1 MKNILILSA
10 FVLISATASFGQII
24 PKGGL
29 IGVHNFT
36 LKLNG
41 STTEAEYLAAFEA
54 KWIPVASKAY
64 ACEIHVLKYL
74 RGKSENKWGLL
85 FIYKDAAVR
94 DKLFDAEG
102 KLNEA
107 GKAASAKVKVI
118 DDELRKL
125 GSSTGSYI
133 DWLVQ

>member
-1 MKNILILSA
+1 MKNILILCA
-10 FVLISATASFGQII
+10 FVLISASTFGQII
-24 PKGGL
+24 PKGGM

-64 ACEIHVLKYL
+64 SCEIHVLKYL
-74 RGKSENKWGLL
+74 RGKSENKVGLL
-85 FIYKDAAVR
+85 FIYKNAAVR

-102 KLNEA
+102 NLNEA
-107 GKAASAKVKVI
+107 GKAAYAKVKVI
-118 DDELRKL
+118 DEELSKL
-125 GSSTGSYI
+125 GSTSGSYI
-133 DWLVQ
+133 DWSVQ

>member
-1 MKNILILSA
+1 M
-10 FVLISATASFGQII
+10 
-24 PKGGL
+24 
-29 IGVHNFT
+29 GVHNFS

-41 STTEAEYLAAFEA
+41 STTEAEFLAAFEA

-64 ACEIHVLKYL
+64 NCEIHVLKYL

-85 FIYKDAAVR
+85 FIYKNAADR

-102 KLNEA
+102 KLNA
-107 GKAASAKVKVI
+107 IGQAAYAKVKVV
-118 DDELRKL
+118 DDELIKL

-133 DWLVQ
+133 DWSVR

>member
-1 MKNILILSA
+1 MKNILILCA
-10 FVLISATASFGQII
+10 FVLISASSFGQII
-24 PKGGL
+24 PKGGM

-64 ACEIHVLKYL
+64 NCEIHVIKYL

-85 FIYKDAAVR
+85 FIYKNAADR

-102 KLNEA
+102 KLNDI
-107 GKAASAKVKVI
+107 GKVANAKVKVI
-118 DDELRKL
+118 DDELIKL
-125 GSSTGSYI
+125 GSASGSYI
-133 DWLVQ
+133 DWSVQ

>member
-1 MKNILILSA
+1 M
-10 FVLISATASFGQII
+10 
-24 PKGGL
+24 

-64 ACEIHVLKYL
+64 NCEIHVIKYL

-85 FIYKDAAVR
+85 FIYKNEADR

-102 KLNEA
+102 KLNDI
-107 GKAASAKVKVI
+107 GKAANAKVKVI
-118 DDELRKL
+118 DDELIKL
-125 GSSTGSYI
+125 GSASGSYI
-133 DWLVQ
+133 DWSVQ

>member
-1 MKNILILSA
+1 MKNLLILCA
-10 FVLISATASFGQII
+10 FVLFSASAFGQII

-74 RGKSENKWGLL
+74 RGKSENKLGLL
-85 FIYKDAAVR
+85 FIYKNAAVR
-94 DKLFDAEG
+94 DKFYDAEG
-102 KLNEA
+102 KLNEV

-118 DDELRKL
+118 DDELKKL

>member
-1 MKNILILSA
+1 MKNLFILCA
-10 FVLISATASFGQII
+10 FVLFSASTYGQII

-64 ACEIHVLKYL
+64 SCEIHVLKYL

-102 KLNEA
+102 KLNAA
-107 GKAASAKVKVI
+107 GQVAYAKVKVI
-118 DDELRKL
+118 DDELSKL
-125 GSSTGSYI
+125 GSATGSYI
-133 DWLVQ
+133 DWAVQ

>member
-1 MKNILILSA
+1 MKNILILCA
-10 FVLISATASFGQII
+10 FVLISASSFGQII
-24 PKGGL
+24 PKGGM

-64 ACEIHVLKYL
+64 NCEIHVIKYL

-85 FIYKDAAVR
+85 FIYKNAADR

-102 KLNEA
+102 KLNDI
-107 GKAASAKVKVI
+107 GKAANAKVKVI
-118 DDELRKL
+118 DNELIKL
-125 GSSTGSYI
+125 GSASGSYI
-133 DWLVQ
+133 DWSVQ